1 MDDLKLFSKNEDQT
15 DSLANTAR
23 NFSENI
29 KMDFGLP
36 KCGLLIMKRWSVV
49 KSEGISMFEG
59 KMIKNIDK
67 GEYKYLGILEA
78 HGVKHEEM
86 KGQTKNEYIR
96 RVRNILK
103 LKLKAQRQI
112 WDILHE

>member
-1 MDDLKLFSKNEDQT
+1 
-15 DSLANTAR
+15 
-23 NFSENI
+23 
-29 KMDFGLP
+29 
-36 KCGLLIMKRWSVV
+36 
-49 KSEGISMFEG
+49 MFEG

-86 KGQTKNEYIR
+86 KGQTKNEYII

-112 WDILHE
+112 

>member
-36 KCGLLIMKRWSVV
+36 KCGLLIMKR
-49 KSEGISMFEG
+49 
-59 KMIKNIDK
+59 
-67 GEYKYLGILEA
+67 
-78 HGVKHEEM
+78 
-86 KGQTKNEYIR
+86 
-96 RVRNILK
+96 
-103 LKLKAQRQI
+103 
-112 WDILHE
+112 